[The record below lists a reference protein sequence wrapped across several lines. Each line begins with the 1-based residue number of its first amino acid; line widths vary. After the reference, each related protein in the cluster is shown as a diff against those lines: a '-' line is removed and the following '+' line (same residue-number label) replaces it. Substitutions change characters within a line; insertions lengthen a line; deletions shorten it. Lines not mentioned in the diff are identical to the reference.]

1 MTTFLLVRHAA
12 HDNLGA
18 WLAGRSHGVTLGPEG
33 RAQAARLGSRLAKD
47 PISMIVSSPRERAQ
61 ETAQALARG
70 RGLDVATEDALDE
83 IDFGAWSGRSFD
95 DLNGDPEWRRWND
108 ARLVA
113 RTPAG
118 DGMARAQARIVEL
131 LLRLEAQVGAAM
143 IALVTHAEPI
153 RAAILYVL
161 GGSLDAWARIDIAP
175 ASVSRLVMD
184 ARGARLLSVN
194 EGPA

>member
-1 MTTFLLVRHAA
+1 M
-12 HDNLGA
+12 
-18 WLAGRSHGVTLGPEG
+18 
-33 RAQAARLGSRLAKD
+33 
-47 PISMIVSSPRERAQ
+47 SSPRERAQ